1 MVCKWMYLNVYKIGF
16 IWKRKERLFNF
27 GICIVK
33 SIILWVKIGILNGL
47 FYCLFVWIDE
57 VKKLD
62 EVVVLFS
69 KELFITETDV
79 VIAVVMVV
87 IVNGVEIEID
97 EDLFGGDDIDDVED
111 ELEILDLVDD

>member
-1 MVCKWMYLNVYKIGF
+1 MYLNVYKIGF
-16 IWKRKERLFNF
+16 IWKRKERLSNF

-33 SIILWVKIGILNGL
+33 SIILCGL

-62 EVVVLFS
+62 EVVVLFL